1 MEADAD
7 SLQAKRDELRIIIG
21 GHGRA
26 KKGERVRLE
35 ALMTGG

>member
-7 SLQAKRDELRIIIG
+7 SLQAKRDELWVIIG

-26 KKGERVRLE
+26 KKGEQVRLE
-35 ALMTGG
+35 ALMTGS